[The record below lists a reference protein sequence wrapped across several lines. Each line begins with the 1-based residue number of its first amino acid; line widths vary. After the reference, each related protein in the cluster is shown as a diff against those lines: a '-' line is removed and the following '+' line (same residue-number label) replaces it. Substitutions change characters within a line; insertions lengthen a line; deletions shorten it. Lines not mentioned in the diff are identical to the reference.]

1 MSPFSLPVVAGT
13 AVVGSPALYAALG
26 SGTLS
31 TDVAVTRLVLC
42 ALGVWGVC
50 SLVASLASK
59 AVATNEAD
67 ASPPSPD
74 ATAADPATGPQ
85 AGPPPVAPPRSE
97 AA

>member
-1 MSPFSLPVVAGT
+1 MSPFSLPVLAGT

-26 SGTLS
+26 SDNLS
-31 TDVAVTRLVLC
+31 TDVALTRLVVC

-50 SLVASLASK
+50 SLVAALASK

-67 ASPPSPD
+67 APGGQPD
-74 ATAADPATGPQ
+74 AVP
-85 AGPPPVAPPRSE
+85 AGPAAPDAAAPVAPPRSE

>member
-50 SLVASLASK
+50 SLVAALASK

-67 ASPPSPD
+67 APAVPD
-74 ATAADPATGPQ
+74 DAEPAAAPQTG
-85 AGPPPVAPPRSE
+85 APPVVPPQSE